1 MKVKLVEAP
10 NDIDLSKLQT
20 PKPKDVTVQDNNIEG
35 AMDTKAWN
43 EKILNATQENNLDV
57 VQEWLD
63 AKVTNKMLK
72 NSSLSFLQL
81 VYDWIKSFNTT
92 DVNINPLVNQML
104 YVTNELGIKITYD
117 SLVTINNAYD
127 GGIVNDKNLMGST
140 RLGIFQNMEFWKK
153 QGREQDEYLKYYVYL
168 GDVDGVGKVLDAKLK
183 EYKADKVPQITVF
196 ETSSDRMVGNLNEKS
211 PISLNW
217 WRKSL
222 NVFRDAIVFIGNARN
237 IKEYMTL
244 KLRPLDDIQKWIS
257 LNLSNAS
264 NLPRQKEA
272 TKSQVRQLKKTMQ
285 DKNLSVDDVKTIYSV
300 VDALKGDVNA
310 VKN

>member
-20 PKPKDVTVQDNNIEG
+20 PKPKDVTVQDKDIEG
-35 AMDTKAWN
+35 TMDTKAWD

-63 AKVTNKMLK
+63 AKVTNKILK

-127 GGIVNDKNLMGST
+127 GGIINDKDLMGST

-168 GDVDGVGKVLDAKLK
+168 GDVDGVGKILDTKIK
-183 EYKADKVPQITVF
+183 GYKADKVPQITVF

-237 IKEYMTL
+237 IKEYTTL
-244 KLRPLDDIQKWIS
+244 KLRSLNDIQKWIS
-257 LNLSNAS
+257 LNLSNAN
-264 NLPRQKEA
+264 NLPRRKEA

-285 DKNLSVDDVKTIYSV
+285 DKNLSVDDVKAIYSV
-300 VDALKGDVNA
+300 VDALKGDINA
-310 VKN
+310 VQN